1 MTSKKF
7 TRRETFALTGAAATI
22 ALTPGVAN
30 AAKIQGPEQPATDA
44 GMFDPLTRLPNEA
57 LFVDRMRSLMRIE
70 GTHLTVAVLD
80 IDDWQEYKTE
90 LGDPIAS
97 AAILTFA
104 KRITRNAV
112 SELHTVGRLR
122 EAQFGLLFTA
132 SDPLAVARHL
142 ETIRR
147 AIRAPM
153 WLIQRDR
160 FFTAS
165 IGIMPKQ
172 NFHTDLGTDMLA
184 MTRHAALKA
193 RQQGR
198 AGVHYFDPR
207 DMA

>member
-1 MTSKKF
+1 MTSKRF
-7 TRRETFALTGAAATI
+7 TRRETFALTGAAAAI
-22 ALTPGVAN
+22 ALTPGAAT
-30 AAKIQGPEQPATDA
+30 AAKIPSPEQPAPDA
-44 GMFDPLTRLPNEA
+44 GMFDPLTGLPNEA

-70 GTHLTVAVLD
+70 GTGLTVAIID
-80 IDDWQEYKTE
+80 IDDWQDHKTG

-97 AAILTFA
+97 AAILTFRN
-104 KRITRNAV
+104 RITRHAIA
-112 SELHTVGRLR
+112 ELHTLGRLR
-122 EAQFGLLFTA
+122 EAQFGLLLTP
-132 SDPLAVARHL
+132 SDPPAVARHL
-142 ETIRR
+142 QTIRR

-153 WLIQRDR
+153 WLLRRDR

-165 IGIMPKQ
+165 IGIMRKQ